1 MKNNK
6 NRVFPEQKQL
16 KSFNFFE
23 PLVFN
28 LEKFK
33 RLRKFKKSKIHLT
46 GGSFFWSFLSESYC
60 KSPEIGE
67 RNDGDGAVKGDSG
80 CS

>member
-1 MKNNK
+1 MISNLRKNCGFWGTPK
-6 NRVFPEQKQL
+6 IT
-16 KSFNFFE
+16 
-23 PLVFN
+23 LVKPRN
-28 LEKFK
+28 GKYG
-33 RLRKFKKSKIHLT
+33 LRKFKKSKIHLR
-46 GGSFFWSFLSESYC
+46 GSLFFVISFRESYC